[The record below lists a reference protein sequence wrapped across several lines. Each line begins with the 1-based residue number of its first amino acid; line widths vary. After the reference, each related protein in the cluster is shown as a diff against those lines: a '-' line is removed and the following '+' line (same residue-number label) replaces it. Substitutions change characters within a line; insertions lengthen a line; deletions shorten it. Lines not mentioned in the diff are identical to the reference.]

1 MNSNGERM
9 GHGWFLKTSKKL
21 NSWLV
26 DPFQLYRAGD
36 LLTAQRTNNRLL
48 LFKERDYILNGLVVS
63 QLRQF
68 TEVEFSA
75 VVSSTIAKDLDDEFT
90 IANAQCFDLEFEQ
103 DKTKKRL
110 IVFAKYVKMRLPQ
123 PNQLDTSIQ
132 CPTCSE

>member
-26 DPFQLYRAGD
+26 DPFQLYRSGD
-36 LLTAQRTNNRLL
+36 LLTAHRKNNRLL
-48 LFKERDYILNGLVVS
+48 LFKERDYILHGLVVS

-75 VVSSTIAKDLDDEFT
+75 VVSSQIAKDLDDEFT

-110 IVFAKYVKMRLPQ
+110 IVFAKYV
-123 PNQLDTSIQ
+123 
-132 CPTCSE
+132 